1 MVSRWVAVVVALLNV
16 LPSAVFGQEATKVT
30 LHNYVPEG
38 ATWAGPPIF
47 SASTT
52 IAAVGTNT
60 AADETTYVQE
70 VVVSYAAQPYP
81 TKYSDFRDATTTW
94 TLISEPTTA
103 TCQCGF
109 LSDDPMSSSLTLV
122 LLITLPAPSHR
133 HICRRRVEDLSIRAC
148 GLKSWLLR
156 GRLRAIV
163 LCPREW
169 NRGLRVHG
177 AVGHRGELGRGP
189 EADDLYGNCGPFLYP
204 NSET

>member
-1 MVSRWVAVVVALLNV
+1 MVSRWVAVVVAPLIV

-38 ATWAGPPIF
+38 ATWAGPPMF

-52 IAAVGTNT
+52 IAAVGTNS

-103 TCQCGF
+103 TCQCAF
-109 LSDDPMSSSLTLV
+109 LSDDP
-122 LLITLPAPSHR
+122 I

-148 GLKSWLLR
+148 GHKSWLLR
-156 GRLRAIV
+156 GRLRAVV
-163 LCPREW
+163 LCPRER

-189 EADDLYGNCGPFLYP
+189 EADDLYGNCSPVLYP

>member
-1 MVSRWVAVVVALLNV
+1 MVSRWVAVVVAPLIV
-16 LPSAVFGQEATKVT
+16 LPSAVFGQEATRVT

-38 ATWAGPPIF
+38 ATWAGPPMF

-52 IAAVGTNT
+52 IAAVGTNS

-81 TKYSDFRDATTTW
+81 TKYSDYRDATTTW

-103 TCQCGF
+103 TCQ
-109 LSDDPMSSSLTLV
+109 
-122 LLITLPAPSHR
+122 
-133 HICRRRVEDLSIRAC
+133 RRVEDLSIRAC
-148 GLKSWLLR
+148 GHKSWLLR
-156 GRLRAIV
+156 GRLRAVV
-163 LCPREW
+163 LCPRER

-189 EADDLYGNCGPFLYP
+189 EADDLYGNRGPVLYP
-204 NSET
+204 DSET